1 MLLFAEW
8 TPDQVTALVNAIMTG
23 VLAIVGAWTAY
34 LLKRQANRVETKT
47 DAQTETLKQQDLTLS
62 HISQTAKEI
71 REEVKQSGGS

>member
-34 LLKRQANRVETKT
+34 LEAAGESRQRRKT

-62 HISQTAKEI
+62 HISQNRQGNPRRGRAI
-71 REEVKQSGGS
+71 RR